1 MPLFSKSL
9 PLRPINQTHVSK
21 TAIPDETH
29 NPLEYVTNAT
39 AQVIEQMGSL
49 ICKAND
55 LFKNLDATPS
65 TSPPK
70 TQSIFIKLRKYNPK
84 VFEIKDDRTN
94 D

>member
-55 LFKNLDATPS
+55 LFKNLGAIPS
-65 TSPPK
+65 TSPQK
-70 TQSIFIKLRKYNPK
+70 ISEFLLKIDNYNPK
-84 VFEIKDDRTN
+84 VVKIKDDSPN
-94 D
+94 